1 MDGKPITAEIIKQHF
16 YGENNMP
23 KMLLEVFN
31 EHNKKC
37 RDLLGKDYVLGTVLR
52 YERTVTY
59 LSEYMK
65 KDYRISDIPIR
76 ELDQAFITGF
86 EHFIKTEKACAQ
98 NATVKYLKNLKR
110 ITRIALANKW
120 MDTDPFFD
128 IQFKYTPTNREFLV
142 EEEIRLLLEK
152 EFSIPRLEVVR
163 DIFVFCC
170 FSGLAFTDV
179 QHLRAE
185 HIFCDNHGEYWI
197 RKPREKTSNMCNIPL
212 LDISKQILAKYK
224 NHLEC
229 LRKGCLLPVPSN
241 QKMNGY
247 LKEVGEL
254 CGIQKTLSTHVAR
267 HSFACLTL
275 ANKVSMESIAKML
288 GHTDI
293 RTTKIYARV
302 LDRTI
307 SDEMQVLKQ
316 KFSV

>member
-1 MDGKPITAEIIKQHF
+1 
-16 YGENNMP
+16 
-23 KMLLEVFN
+23 
-31 EHNKKC
+31 
-37 RDLLGKDYVLGTVLR
+37 
-52 YERTVTY
+52 
-59 LSEYMK
+59 
-65 KDYRISDIPIR
+65 
-76 ELDQAFITGF
+76 
-86 EHFIKTEKACAQ
+86 
-98 NATVKYLKNLKR
+98 
-110 ITRIALANKW
+110 

-185 HIFCDNHGEYWI
+185 HIFCDNNNEHWI
-197 RKPREKTSNMCNIPL
+197 RKPREKTNNMCNIPL
-212 LDISKQILAKYK
+212 LDIPKQILKKYK
-224 NHLEC
+224 NHPEC

-293 RTTKIYARV
+293 RTTKTYARV

-307 SDEMQVLKQ
+307 SDEMQTLKQ